1 MQLVKR
7 PDSLWK
13 CLLTSVF
20 ISFAYLN
27 YKPNDGFVWFQRKI
41 QNVVVRDAQAQKE
54 TLNLNSDFYAALLPY
69 TTSEGYGYV
78 SPSGIE
84 D

>member
-1 MQLVKR
+1 MGLCGSKGKSKTWSGMPKHR
-7 PDSLWK
+7 
-13 CLLTSVF
+13 
-20 ISFAYLN
+20 
-27 YKPNDGFVWFQRKI
+27 R
-41 QNVVVRDAQAQKE
+41 R
-54 TLNLNSDFYAALLPY
+54 LNLNSDFFYAALLPD